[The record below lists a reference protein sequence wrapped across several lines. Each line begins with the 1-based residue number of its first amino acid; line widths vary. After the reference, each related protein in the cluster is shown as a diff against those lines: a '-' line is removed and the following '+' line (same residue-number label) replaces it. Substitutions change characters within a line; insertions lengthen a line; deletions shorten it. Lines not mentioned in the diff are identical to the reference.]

1 LLDVLDPSLVTYVRK
16 SLPSIW
22 MLETLQVIWLRAGK
36 HVAVFANP
44 MVAVVHNNLT
54 LSVVHHNRSR

>member
-1 LLDVLDPSLVTYVRK
+1 
-16 SLPSIW
+16 